1 MAVFHLKMSN
11 VLLLFLLQAME
22 IAFINTLEAQN
33 KRHDIIVKHQE
44 SEARLHEIV
53 EERHRKHEEKAAKEA
68 AVEVSV

>member
-1 MAVFHLKMSN
+1 
-11 VLLLFLLQAME
+11 ME

-53 EERHRKHEEKAAKEA
+53 EERHRKNEEKAAKEA
-68 AVEVSV
+68 AVEVGVVLVLH